1 MLRYFNMG
9 HLGIRRR
16 QSNSF
21 FLQTTGSIE
30 AIGRQVPYCCFVL
43 LSLWCIIITC
53 SHSSILSHTLLL
65 GTIVSTCLRS
75 RVINTLS
82 VYINAFI
89 KSIMRSTSPTP
100 CLFSLVS
107 EIDEEYSGG
116 LKEKAG
122 CALMLVVCLGPYSWM
137 LVKTSIID
145 P

>member
-1 MLRYFNMG
+1 MYYYHM
-9 HLGIRRR
+9 
-16 QSNSF
+16 
-21 FLQTTGSIE
+21 
-30 AIGRQVPYCCFVL
+30 
-43 LSLWCIIITC
+43 
-53 SHSSILSHTLLL
+53 HTLLSSL
-65 GTIVSTCLRS
+65 THALTGVQIFSTFLRS

-122 CALMLVVCLGPYSWM
+122 CALMLVVCLRPYS
-137 LVKTSIID
+137 
-145 P
+145 